1 MDSLDLNLENY
12 NLTDL
17 LSLFK
22 LDIYFGEGELKLA
35 KIMALKTHPDKSQ
48 LDNKFFVFFMK
59 AYRRVEQIYVFR
71 KKKEQDIY
79 NVEYILDEGDITN
92 EGDKELL
99 KKLDGKSVKDFNKW
113 FNKMF
118 EKTRVGDDRIDK
130 GYGDWF
136 KSDKDLNDVKV
147 SSTSE
152 FGKYFN
158 DKKRDAREL
167 IIHRGVEERDVNVG
181 YNLNREG
188 LEEYSSDIF
197 SKLIHYEDLKKAH
210 TETVVPVTEEDFL
223 LKEKYK
229 NVDALSRAR
238 EKQNVTAISLEQS
251 RLLLS
256 EKKKKEIMMTTS
268 TAYNLLKQDEEVK
281 KMNKKWWLD
290 FKQLDDK

>member
-17 LSLFK
+17 LNLFK
-22 LDIYFGEGELKLA
+22 LDIYFEEEGLKMA

-48 LDNKFFVFFMK
+48 LDQKFFVFFMR
-59 AYRRVEQIYVFR
+59 AYRRIEQIYEFR
-71 KKKEQDIY
+71 KKKEQDVY
-79 NVEYILDEGDITN
+79 NVEYSLDTGDITE

-99 KKLDGKSVKDFNKW
+99 KKLNGKSVKDFNEW

-118 EKTRVGDDRIDK
+118 EKTRVGDGSVDR
-130 GYGDWF
+130 GYGDWL
-136 KSDKDLNDVKV
+136 KSKKDLTDIKV

-152 FGKYFN
+152 FGRYFN
-158 DKKRDAREL
+158 SRKKDAREL
-167 IIHRGVEERDVNVG
+167 IIHKGVEESDANVG

-188 LEEYSSDIF
+188 LEEYSSNIF
-197 SKLIHYEDLKKAH
+197 SKLNYEDLKKAH

-229 NVDALSRAR
+229 NVDALTRAR
-238 EKQNVTAISLEQS
+238 EKQDVTAISLDQS
-251 RLLLS
+251 NALLRGRRRR
-256 EKKKKEIMMTTS
+256 ETMMTTN

-281 KMNKKWWLD
+281 RMNKKWWMN
-290 FKQLDDK
+290 FKQLDNQ